1 MEPKDNWQFL
11 HSRRSPCWLEEFRRK
26 RSLCPVFDHPLG
38 RECVSSDPVLSAVMG
53 RKDAERF
60 PEAKDELPPGNR
72 EGLEPSKA
80 RELGKQRRESQGC
93 PRLQQ
98 SGAH

>member
-1 MEPKDNWQFL
+1 
-11 HSRRSPCWLEEFRRK
+11 
-26 RSLCPVFDHPLG
+26 
-38 RECVSSDPVLSAVMG
+38 MG

-72 EGLEPSKA
+72 EGLELSKA